1 MDIEEIPINSNIIED
16 TQDNTPDIQNHIKD
30 IPEIIKKSRGRPAGA
45 KNKAKAAPKQQ
56 VTKTTPKRKS
66 TPIYDDESDEEES
79 TPPPRRSKRQQ
90 IQPEAPVFDRQA
102 LAIDVL
108 GILQQ
113 QRYQKRP
120 REGSITL
127 DGLQICPSINDKEA
141 IDDKGRHGTDGG
153 D

>member
-16 TQDNTPDIQNHIKD
+16 TQDNTPDIQNNTED

-45 KNKAKAAPKQQ
+45 KNKAKAAPKQP
-56 VTKTTPKRKS
+56 VNKPAPKRKN

-90 IQPEAPVFDRQA
+90 IEPEAPVFDRHA
-102 LAIDVL
+102 LASDVL

-113 QRYQKRP
+113 QRYQKTTAR
-120 REGSITL
+120 RQHYAGWFANMS
-127 DGLQICPSINDKEA
+127 
-141 IDDKGRHGTDGG
+141 
-153 D
+153 